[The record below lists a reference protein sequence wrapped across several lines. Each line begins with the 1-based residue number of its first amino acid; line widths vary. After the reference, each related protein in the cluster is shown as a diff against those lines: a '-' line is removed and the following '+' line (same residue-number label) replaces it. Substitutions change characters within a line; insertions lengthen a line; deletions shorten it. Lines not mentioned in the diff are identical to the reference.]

1 MASKTDRAVADAMN
15 MPTLLNSELLI
26 ATINKMFAMISHVP
40 ERRAYLRQPT
50 GLVNTFLSVLG
61 EKINETSKTP
71 ILAPKSAG
79 RIALFSI
86 NVIINEKPEKN
97 VAAEAVRKNALN
109 VAF

>member
-1 MASKTDRAVADAMN
+1 
-15 MPTLLNSELLI
+15 MPTLLNSKLLI
-26 ATINKMFAMISHVP
+26 ANMKNRLAMISHVP
-40 ERRAYLRQPT
+40 ESSAYLRQPV

-79 RIALFSI
+79 RISLFSI
-86 NVIINEKPEKN
+86 NVMIKEKPEKN
-97 VAAEAVRKNALN
+97 VAAAAVRKNALN